1 MPSRGKM
8 WVGVGPPG
16 PVLPLPQAGV
26 GTPSHP
32 LSLEK
37 CPLSS
42 LGCSHG
48 TRHHQNPSSTFY
60 RGWEGFLLTCESR
73 DRDIPTPVPSEGP
86 MPPQAWGAQE
96 RSRAA
101 RTQGRRRRLP
111 ARPGGSRGS
120 RGEPLQRS
128 VSQQWIR
135 TPGSSCCWQC
145 REVAQP
151 LASRMPRT
159 TAKQGQHGTSGTQGQ
174 EDRGWCSASL
184 APV

>member
-1 MPSRGKM
+1 M
-8 WVGVGPPG
+8 
-16 PVLPLPQAGV
+16 A
-26 GTPSHP
+26 
-32 LSLEK
+32 
-37 CPLSS
+37 
-42 LGCSHG
+42 LG
-48 TRHHQNPSSTFY
+48 HHQNPSSTFY

-86 MPPQAWGAQE
+86 MRPQAWGAQE

-174 EDRGWCSASL
+174 WGQEDRGWCSASL